1 MSTRTVYSGIDVFR
15 LVAALL
21 VVAIHTSP
29 LASIS
34 ADADFLLTRVL
45 ARLGV
50 PFFFMASGF
59 FVLERRGAVT
69 RFLKR
74 TALLYLAAIV
84 LYLPVNGYMGSFRGL
99 SLRDLAQ
106 LVLVDGTLYH
116 LWYLP
121 AVMTGVLIAVALLRL
136 GGLRAALIVAA
147 LLYLIGLGGDS
158 YYGLVAQCPALEG
171 FYAQLFQIC
180 DYTRNGFFFAPLFL
194 LLGACCARHPRSQS
208 STSTLGF
215 VVTLLLM
222 AAEASLL
229 RARLA
234 TPRQHDSVAS
244 ALRLLSFSRALAL
257 HRPIAALAARGRH
270 ARVHPPSADDSR
282 SAGARRRTP
291 RRAAASGLQPDLLS
305 LRLPALILCRL
316 CPQQISPA
324 PAAMS
329 LSISHAQLLFSV
341 ERKVR

>member
-59 FVLERRGAVT
+59 FMLERRGAVT

-106 LVLVDGTLYH
+106 LILVDGTLYH

-229 RARLA
+229 RALDW
-234 TPRQHDSVAS
+234 PRHDSMTLLLPLCAFFLFRALLPFTGPSRPWLREVAMLVYILHPLMILV
-244 ALRLLSFSRALAL
+244 LRVLAEGLHAEPLLLDCSPIYYLCVCLLSFS
-257 HRPIAALAARGRH
+257 
-270 ARVHPPSADDSR
+270 
-282 SAGARRRTP
+282 
-291 RRAAASGLQPDLLS
+291 AASALS
-305 LRLPALILCRL
+305 RFHRR
-316 CPQQISPA
+316 Q
-324 PAAMS
+324 
-329 LSISHAQLLFSV
+329 
-341 ERKVR
+341 RR

>member
-171 FYAQLFQIC
+171 FYA
-180 DYTRNGFFFAPLFL
+180 
-194 LLGACCARHPRSQS
+194 
-208 STSTLGF
+208 
-215 VVTLLLM
+215 
-222 AAEASLL
+222 
-229 RARLA
+229 
-234 TPRQHDSVAS
+234 
-244 ALRLLSFSRALAL
+244 
-257 HRPIAALAARGRH
+257 
-270 ARVHPPSADDSR
+270 
-282 SAGARRRTP
+282 
-291 RRAAASGLQPDLLS
+291 
-305 LRLPALILCRL
+305 
-316 CPQQISPA
+316 
-324 PAAMS
+324 
-329 LSISHAQLLFSV
+329 
-341 ERKVR
+341 

>member
-15 LVAALL
+15 LVSALL

-34 ADADFLLTRVL
+34 ADADFFLSRVL

-84 LYLPVNGYMGSFRGL
+84 LYLPVNGHMGSFRGL

-136 GGLRAALIVAA
+136 GGLRGKLRDPAEVG
-147 LLYLIGLGGDS
+147 LLVRPRAELR
-158 YYGLVAQCPALEG
+158 QCE
-171 FYAQLFQIC
+171 FHSRQ
-180 DYTRNGFFFAPLFL
+180 PL
-194 LLGACCARHPRSQS
+194 H
-208 STSTLGF
+208 TST
-215 VVTLLLM
+215 
-222 AAEASLL
+222 
-229 RARLA
+229 
-234 TPRQHDSVAS
+234 H
-244 ALRLLSFSRALAL
+244 AL
-257 HRPIAALAARGRH
+257 
-270 ARVHPPSADDSR
+270 
-282 SAGARRRTP
+282 
-291 RRAAASGLQPDLLS
+291 
-305 LRLPALILCRL
+305 
-316 CPQQISPA
+316 
-324 PAAMS
+324 
-329 LSISHAQLLFSV
+329 
-341 ERKVR
+341 